1 MLDFANRDMPMHE
14 QMLHAAIAHHRFA
27 WIHPF
32 TNGNGNGNGRVSRL
46 FTNAMLLRNGFDSVP
61 GYRAVNP
68 TAVFG
73 NDRDG
78 YYAALKAADDLSG
91 EGTIAW
97 CEFFVRGLRDDL
109 KRLVRMH
116 DFTFVT
122 DRLIDPAIDRLVAS
136 GGTSADESAAL
147 KIAARKGVVKAG
159 DLESALTGSPSQR
172 SVAIRELVDRGLLV
186 QDEHGPR
193 FYRVSLAKAPL
204 APLVIRQPDTL
215 GYLPRILK
223 EDAPGGDA
231 RSR

>member
-1 MLDFANRDMPMHE
+1 MSELLDFANRDMPMHE
-14 QMLHAAIAHHRFA
+14 QMLHAAIAHHRFV

-32 TNGNGNGNGRVSRL
+32 TNGNGRVSRL
-46 FTNAMLLRNGFDSVP
+46 FTYAMLRRNGFDSVP

-78 YYAALKAADDLSG
+78 YYAALEAADDLSG

-97 CEFFVRGLRDDL
+97 CQFFVHGLRDDL
-109 KRLVRMH
+109 KRLVRMQ

-136 GGTSADESAAL
+136 GGAGADESAAL
-147 KIAARKGVVKAG
+147 KIAARKGVVKAS
-159 DLESALTGSPSQR
+159 DLELALTGSPSQR
-172 SVAIRELVDRGLLV
+172 SVVIRELVGRGLLV
-186 QDEHGPR
+186 QDDRSPR
-193 FYRVSLAKAPL
+193 FYRISLARGPL
-204 APLVIRQPDTL
+204 APFVIRQLDAH

-223 EDAPGGDA
+223 DDAPGGDA